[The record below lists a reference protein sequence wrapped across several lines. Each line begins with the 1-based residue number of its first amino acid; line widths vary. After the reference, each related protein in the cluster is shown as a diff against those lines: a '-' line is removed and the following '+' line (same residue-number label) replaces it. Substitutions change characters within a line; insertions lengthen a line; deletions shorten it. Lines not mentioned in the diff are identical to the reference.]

1 MPAQRIAMR
10 RIREVLRLKHE
21 CDLSY
26 GRIAQALRIS
36 KATVANYLV
45 LAEAVG
51 VTHRVALGL
60 DDAALTQRLAGPSKA
75 TRMSTSLS
83 FPAVSRAVE
92 PSRARCVTP

>member
-10 RIREVLRLKHE
+10 RIRKVLRLKHE

-26 GRIAQALRIS
+26 GQIALVLRIS

-51 VTHRVALGL
+51 VTHCVALGL
-60 DDAALTQRLAGPSKA
+60 DDAAFMQRLHPQRHAQ
-75 TRMSTSLS
+75 
-83 FPAVSRAVE
+83 
-92 PSRARCVTP
+92 

>member
-1 MPAQRIAMR
+1 MVNFRPIDRST
-10 RIREVLRLKHE
+10 RLKHE

-26 GRIAQALRIS
+26 GQIAQALRIS

-60 DDAALTQRLAGPSKA
+60 DDVAAYAAALSAAPRAAALRRL
-75 TRMSTSLS
+75 
-83 FPAVSRAVE
+83 
-92 PSRARCVTP
+92 